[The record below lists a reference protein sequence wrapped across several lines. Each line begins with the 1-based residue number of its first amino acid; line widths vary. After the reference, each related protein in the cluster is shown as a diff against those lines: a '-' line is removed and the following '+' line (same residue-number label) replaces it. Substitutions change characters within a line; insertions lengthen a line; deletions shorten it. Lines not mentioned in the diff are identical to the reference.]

1 MTDAVTSQ
9 TPEIPFTDYSR
20 WRLRL
25 GEGGRHTWH
34 YLKTDKE
41 CEEWPQ
47 TDIDRYWLGLP
58 LVQSKKLITIKPAE
72 NAFEAARRG
81 FEFVK
86 HIQAPDGHLPGE
98 YSGPMFLLPGM
109 VIGSYASGQWFEEEE
124 RLEMIRY
131 LLNRAHPEDGG
142 WGIHVEGPST
152 VLGTSLNYCALR
164 LLGVG
169 KDHPAAVKARDTLH
183 KLGGAVASPS
193 WGKFWMSVL
202 NVYEWEGNNPIPPEL
217 WLLPDWVPIHPWRW
231 WIHTRA
237 VYIPMSYLYRV
248 QFKVEETPLILSL
261 REELYTTPYR
271 FIDWPAQRNNIAQ
284 IDLYSPHTAA
294 LDILN
299 TLLSLT
305 VETCTIP
312 AVQRR
317 ALDRV
322 YELICKEDENTCYQ
336 DIAPVSKMMQM
347 VCRAHRE
354 GCDSEA
360 VRKHAETRADF
371 MWVRP
376 DGMCVRGTNG
386 SQLWDTGFAA
396 QAVVETGLADLEE
409 NKASTLN
416 ILTWIVD
423 SQMTEN
429 PKHYESAYRHST
441 KGAWGFST
449 KEQNYTLSDCTGEGL
464 KAVLYLQ
471 NKWSD
476 SPKLMSDRRIFDSVD
491 LMIGMQNSD
500 GGFASYE
507 KIRGP
512 RILEA
517 LNPSEVF
524 GDIMIEFNY
533 PECTTSVITAL
544 SVFRKYYPEYRKD
557 DISRVVSKAI
567 NFLHKAQRP
576 EGGWFGSWGIC
587 FTYATMFALE
597 SLALVGETYA
607 TSESARRAC
616 EFLLDKQMD
625 DGGWGETYKSCETE
639 QYHCHERS
647 QVVQTSWAA
656 MALMF
661 AQYPRR
667 KPIARAVKLVMSR
680 QLPDGSWEQ
689 EAIEGIFN
697 KTCTITYPNFKLV
710 FTVWMLGL
718 AHKYL
723 QRTDL
728 E

>member
-1 MTDAVTSQ
+1 MPDPFTSQ
-9 TPEIPFTDYSR
+9 SPDSPFTDYTR

-25 GEGGRHTWH
+25 GPGGRHTWH
-34 YLKTDKE
+34 YLKTDE
-41 CEEWPQ
+41 EISEWPQ

-58 LVQSKKLITIKPAE
+58 LVSSEKIISIKPAKD
-72 NAFEAARRG
+72 AFEAARRG

-124 RLEMIRY
+124 RLEMVRY
-131 LLNRAHPEDGG
+131 LLNRAHPDDGG

-164 LLGVG
+164 LLGVD
-169 KDHPAAVKARDTLH
+169 KDHPAAVKARGTLH
-183 KLGGAVASPS
+183 KLGGGAASPS

-202 NVYEWEGNNPIPPEL
+202 NVYEWEGNNPVPPEL
-217 WLLPDWVPIHPWRW
+217 WWATLDLRIPPI
-231 WIHTRA
+231 
-237 VYIPMSYLYRV
+237 
-248 QFKVEETPLILSL
+248 FKHLQVVARLDSNTPLALVDTHTQC
-261 REELYTTPYR
+261 ELYTTPYR
-271 FIDWPAQRNNIAQ
+271 HIDWPAQRNNVAK
-284 IDLYSPHTAA
+284 IDLYSPHTLA
-294 LDILN
+294 LDVLN
-299 TLLSLT
+299 VLLSLT
-305 VETCTIP
+305 VESCP
-312 AVQRR
+312 FPPLQRR

-322 YELICKEDENTCYQ
+322 YELICMEDENTDFQ
-336 DIAPVSKMMQM
+336 DLAPVSKMMQM

-354 GCDSEA
+354 GPDSEA
-360 VRKHAETRADF
+360 VRKHAEARADF

-396 QAVVETGLADLEE
+396 QAVVETGLADLDE
-409 NKASTLN
+409 NKQATLN
-416 ILTWIVD
+416 ILQWIVD

-429 PKHYESAYRHST
+429 PKHYEAAYRQST

-449 KEQNYTLSDCTGEGL
+449 KAQNYTLSDCTGEGL

-476 SPKLMSDRRIFDSVD
+476 SPRLMSDRRVFDSVD

-512 RILEA
+512 SLLEA
-517 LNPSEVF
+517 LNPAEVF
-524 GDIMIEFNY
+524 GNIMIEFNY

-544 SVFRKYYPEYRKD
+544 SVFRKYYPDYRKD
-557 DISRVVSKAI
+557 DISRVVAKAI
-567 NFLHKAQRP
+567 KFLHKAQRP

-597 SLALVGETYA
+597 SLSLVGETYA
-607 TSESARRAC
+607 TSESARKAC

-639 QYHCHERS
+639 IYHCHERS

-667 KPIARAVKLVMSR
+667 EPIARAVKLVMSR